1 MKKGR
6 RDIRDLRM
14 VTIDGEDAKDFD
26 DAVSIEKLPNG
37 DFILGVH
44 IADVS
49 YYVKENS
56 PLDREALKRGNSVYL
71 VDRVL
76 PMLPVA
82 LSNGI
87 CSLNPKEDR
96 LALSVMM
103 KVNSEGTVIEH
114 DIFESV
120 IKSTERMTYTDVYKI
135 LVEDDEDLKE
145 KYKYLLE
152 DFYAMEE
159 LAQILKEK
167 RIKRRL

>member
-1 MKKGR
+1 
-6 RDIRDLRM
+6 M

-103 KVNSEGTVIEH
+103 KVNSRDVIEH
-114 DIFESV
+114 DIL
-120 IKSTERMTYTDVYKI
+120 RA
-135 LVEDDEDLKE
+135 L
-145 KYKYLLE
+145 
-152 DFYAMEE
+152 
-159 LAQILKEK
+159 
-167 RIKRRL
+167 

>member
-1 MKKGR
+1 MREGR

-14 VTIDGEDAKDFD
+14 ITIDGEDAKDFD
-26 DAVSIEKLPNG
+26 DAVSIERLPDG
-37 DFILGVH
+37 DFMLGVH

-49 YYVKENS
+49 HYVKENS
-56 PLDREALKRGNSVYL
+56 HLDREALKRGNSVYL

-76 PMLPVA
+76 PMLPPA

-103 KVNSEGTVIEH
+103 KVNHEGTVVEH

-120 IKSTERMTYTDVYKI
+120 INSNERMTYTEVYKI
-135 LVEDDEDLKE
+135 LVEDDKNLKE
-145 KYKYLLE
+145 KYSYLLE
-152 DFYAMEE
+152 DLYAMEE
-159 LAQILKEK
+159 LAQVLKEK
-167 RIKRRL
+167 KN